1 MLSHNY
7 VGGIQMQF
15 DSIHEYSFN
24 EPRMHWHSGCCEDC
38 LVVCQYIDGKH
49 DRIMINN
56 VSREEVVRFAKEIL
70 EDSYNL
76 ELKKDVTN
84 QNTPSRTTATEGSN

>member
-1 MLSHNY
+1 
-7 VGGIQMQF
+7 MQF

-56 VSREEVVRFAKEIL
+56 VSREEIVRFAKEIL

-84 QNTPSRTTATEGSN
+84 QNTPTGATATEGSN

>member
-1 MLSHNY
+1 
-7 VGGIQMQF
+7 MQF
-15 DSIHEYSFN
+15 DSVHEYSFN

-49 DRIMINN
+49 DRVMINN
-56 VSREEVVRFAKEIL
+56 VSREEIVRFAKEIL

-76 ELKKDVTN
+76 ELKEDVSNKDEVTC
-84 QNTPSRTTATEGSN
+84 

>member
-1 MLSHNY
+1 MK
-7 VGGIQMQF
+7 F
-15 DSIHEYSFN
+15 DTCHEYSFN
-24 EPRMHWHSGCCEDC
+24 EPRMHWHSGYCDDS

-56 VSREEVVRFAKEIL
+56 VSREEIVRFSKEIL
-70 EDSYNL
+70 EESYNL

-84 QNTPSRTTATEGSN
+84 QTTPTGATATEGSN

>member
-7 VGGIQMQF
+7 AGGILVQF
-15 DSIHEYSFN
+15 DSVHEYSFN

-49 DRIMINN
+49 DRVMINN
-56 VSREEVVRFAKEIL
+56 VSREEIVRFAKEIL
-70 EDSYNL
+70 EESYNL
-76 ELKKDVTN
+76 ELKKDVWLTI
-84 QNTPSRTTATEGSN
+84 TC

>member
-7 VGGIQMQF
+7 AGGILVQF

-56 VSREEVVRFAKEIL
+56 VSREEIVRFAKEIL

-84 QNTPSRTTATEGSN
+84 QNVPASAASD

>member
-7 VGGIQMQF
+7 AGGIQVQF
-15 DSIHEYSFN
+15 DTIHEYTFH
-24 EPRMHWHSGCCEDC
+24 EPRVHWHSGCCEDC

-49 DRIMINN
+49 DRIMIEN
-56 VSREEVVRFAKEIL
+56 VSREEIVRFAKEIL

-76 ELKKDVTN
+76 ELKEDVTN
-84 QNTPSRTTATEGSN
+84 QTTPA

>member
-7 VGGIQMQF
+7 AGGILVQF
-15 DSIHEYSFN
+15 VSVHEYSFH
-24 EPRMHWHSGCCEDC
+24 EPRVHHHDCCGEPT
-38 LVVCQYIDGKH
+38 LVICQYMDGKH

-56 VSREEVVRFAKEIL
+56 VSREEIVRFAKEIL

-76 ELKKDVTN
+76 ELKKDVTDKELV
-84 QNTPSRTTATEGSN
+84 T